1 MKLIA
6 VDVDGTLL
14 NSNKEITPKTKKALI
29 RAGEEGH
36 KLVIVSGRPT
46 AGVLGLA
53 KELRFDEFGGL
64 LSNFNG
70 GAITNF
76 ATGELIANHPMDLD
90 LVKEILAYTRDL
102 DLDLIIPDG
111 NRIVSDRNHKYL
123 EIERDLL
130 GVDSKVIEAI
140 RDEIDFKPNKLL
152 FANDEKILDE
162 IIPGLSDKFKD
173 RTSQVRSTRYYY
185 EIMPQGLSKG
195 KSLLEIADH
204 YGIEKADIIAF
215 GDEMNDE
222 TMIEVAGVG
231 VAMANAVDPIKKIA
245 DYITLS
251 NDEDGIADYLE
262 KFVFNKENN

>member
-14 NSNKEITPKTKKALI
+14 NSNKEITPKTKEALI
-29 RAGEEGH
+29 KAGEEGH
-36 KLVIVSGRPT
+36 KVVIVSGRPT

-76 ATGELIANHPMDLD
+76 ETGELIANHPMDLD
-90 LVKEILAYTRDL
+90 LVKEILDHTRDL
-102 DLDLIIPDG
+102 DMDLIIPDG
-111 NRIVSDRNHKYL
+111 DRVVSDKDHKYL
-123 EIERDLL
+123 EIERELL
-130 GVDSKVIEAI
+130 GVDSDVIDSL
-140 RDEIDFKPNKLL
+140 RDEINFEPNKLL
-152 FANDEKILDE
+152 FANDEEILDE
-162 IIPGLSDKFKD
+162 IIPGLLDKFID

-185 EIMPQGLSKG
+185 EIMPKGLSKG
-195 KSLLEIADH
+195 NSLLEIAD
-204 YGIEKADIIAF
+204 YYSINQDDIIAF

-231 VAMANAVDPIKKIA
+231 VAMANAVKPIKDIS

-262 KFVFNKENN
+262 KFIFNKENN